1 MKPIRD
7 LIVALVFGLEGTAAC
22 GGAVPSSLESEPEA
36 EQAPLDAGE
45 CTAARPG
52 RAPGSAC
59 LRGDAAALRAPQ

>member
-1 MKPIRD
+1 MKPFRD
-7 LIVALVFGLEGTAAC
+7 LVVMLVLACGGSAAC
-22 GGAVPSSLESEPEA
+22 GGAAPTSLESEPEA